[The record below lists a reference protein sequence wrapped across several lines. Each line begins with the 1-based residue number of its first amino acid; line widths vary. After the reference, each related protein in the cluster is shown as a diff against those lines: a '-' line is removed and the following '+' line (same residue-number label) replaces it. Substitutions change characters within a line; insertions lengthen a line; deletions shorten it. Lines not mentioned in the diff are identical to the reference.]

1 MSRLAAALYA
11 RVSSDQQAQAQT
23 IDSQVAALRER
34 MAEDGAVWQPGHEF
48 IDAGYSGS
56 TLVRPALEQL
66 RDAVAAGEV
75 ERVYVY
81 APDRLARKY
90 TYQMM
95 LVDEFQRAGVELVFL
110 NRRLGQS
117 PEDEL
122 LLQMQGMI
130 AEYERAQILERSR
143 RGKRHK
149 AQQGSVNV
157 LSGAPYGYRY
167 ITIAE
172 GGGQARYEIIDE
184 QAQWVRQM
192 FAWVGRERLSI
203 GEVTRRLRASAI
215 PTPTGKSGWDRT
227 TVWDMLRNPAYQG
240 QAAFGKT
247 CAGELRPRLRAPRGR
262 PLQPRRARS
271 TYDVPREQW
280 LSIAVPPL
288 IEAALFEAVQE
299 QLEDNRRRARIGPR
313 GAKYLLQGL
322 LVCRGCGYSYYGKP
336 MSASARKGNPRP
348 YAYYRCIGSDA
359 YRFGGQRLCDNK
371 PVRTDRLEQAVWQEV
386 CQLLEDPPRLAQEYQ
401 RRLEALQAAPG
412 EADAARVDKQIAQ
425 LRQGITRLIDGYAE
439 GYLDQVEAEP
449 RIRRFKERLQTLEAQ
464 VEQCRARA
472 QQQSDLQ
479 LVIGRLEEFSA
490 KVKDGL
496 AQLDWHGRRELI
508 RTLIKR
514 VEIDQQRINVV
525 FRVGDST
532 FPEGNDPFLQHC
544 RGRGHSAPGGADR
557 LSDHE
562 TSGRQRQHHV
572 PGRHR
577 HRHWGHGRRRHRH
590 D

>member
-1 MSRLAAALYA
+1 MSMLAAALYA

-23 IDSQVAALRER
+23 IDSQVSALRER
-34 MAEDGAVWQPGHEF
+34 MAEDGVVLNPGHEF

-56 TLVRPALEQL
+56 TLIRPALEQL

-90 TYQMM
+90 AYQVL
-95 LVDEFQRAGVELVFL
+95 LVDEFQRAGVELVCL

-157 LSGAPYGYRY
+157 LGGAPYGYRY

-184 QAQWVRQM
+184 QAQRVRQI
-192 FAWVGRERLSI
+192 FNWVGRERLSI
-203 GEVTRRLRASAI
+203 GAVTRRLRADAVL
-215 PTPTGKSGWDRT
+215 TPTGKTWWDRT
-227 TVWDMLRNPAYQG
+227 TVWDMLKNPAYQG

-247 CAGELRPRLRAPRGR
+247 RAGELRPRLRTQRGR
-262 PLQPRRARS
+262 LLSPRQARS

-288 IEAALFEAVQE
+288 IEKGLFEAVQA
-299 QLEDNRRRARIGPR
+299 QLEENRHRARTGQR

-322 LVCRGCGYSYYGKP
+322 LVCRCCGYSYYGKP
-336 MSASARKGNPRP
+336 ISPSARKGNLRT

-371 PVRTDRLEQAVWQEV
+371 QVRTDRLEQAVWQEV
-386 CQLLEDPPRLAQEYQ
+386 CQLLEHPQRLAEEYQ
-401 RRLEALQAAPG
+401 RRLDALSAVPG
-412 EADAARVDKQIAQ
+412 EADVARVDKQIAK

-439 GYLDQVEAEP
+439 GYLDKAEAEP

-464 VEQCRARA
+464 AEQCRAQA
-472 QQQSDLQ
+472 QQHSDLQ
-479 LVIGRLEEFSA
+479 LVIGRVEEFSA

-496 AQLDWHGRRELI
+496 EQLDWHGQRELI
-508 RTLIKR
+508 RTLVKR
-514 VEIDQQRINVV
+514 VEIAQQRINVV

-532 FPEGNDPFLQHC
+532 FPGGNDPFLQHC
-544 RGRGHSAPGGADR
+544 RGRDHAALWRPRFR
-557 LSDHE
+557 L
-562 TSGRQRQHHV
+562 QRV
-572 PGRHR
+572 AVRVEYPRF
-577 HRHWGHGRRRHRH
+577 
-590 D
+590 